1 MFVTMKWTSHNHLK
15 LSPSTTQIF
24 YFCKVFFSLFSL
36 VLPLAHYNKTQ
47 NYAFQEQTVKKDKIM
62 EMNPPKFEKLED
74 MANLTYLNE
83 AAVLH
88 NLKSRYVSGFIYVSR
103 YEIYEV

>member
-1 MFVTMKWTSHNHLK
+1 
-15 LSPSTTQIF
+15 
-24 YFCKVFFSLFSL
+24 
-36 VLPLAHYNKTQ
+36 
-47 NYAFQEQTVKKDKIM
+47 M

-103 YEIYEV
+103 YEIYEF

>member
-1 MFVTMKWTSHNHLK
+1 MPLVHLK
-15 LSPSTTQIF
+15 
-24 YFCKVFFSLFSL
+24 KK
-36 VLPLAHYNKTQ
+36 H
-47 NYAFQEQTVKKDKIM
+47 AFQEQTVKKDKIM

-103 YEIYEV
+103 CEIYEF

>member
-1 MFVTMKWTSHNHLK
+1 
-15 LSPSTTQIF
+15 
-24 YFCKVFFSLFSL
+24 
-36 VLPLAHYNKTQ
+36 
-47 NYAFQEQTVKKDKIM
+47 M

-88 NLKSRYVSGFIYVSR
+88 NLKSRYVSGFIYVSNR
-103 YEIYEV
+103 QILTHRSSAKINKSFLSNVGNFKLKLNIRT

>member
-1 MFVTMKWTSHNHLK
+1 M
-15 LSPSTTQIF
+15 
-24 YFCKVFFSLFSL
+24 
-36 VLPLAHYNKTQ
+36 
-47 NYAFQEQTVKKDKIM
+47 KKDKIN

-88 NLKSRYVSGFIYVSR
+88 NLKSRYVSGFIYVSFSDGDFTSNQDATLFLW
-103 YEIYEV
+103 IQCHKKSCGL

>member
-1 MFVTMKWTSHNHLK
+1 ML
-15 LSPSTTQIF
+15 
-24 YFCKVFFSLFSL
+24 
-36 VLPLAHYNKTQ
+36 
-47 NYAFQEQTVKKDKIM
+47 QEESVKKDKIQ

-88 NLKSRYVSGFIYVSR
+88 NLKSRYVSGFIYVSVNFVTER
-103 YEIYEV
+103 MQFSAFDFAPNSPRALVNACGPFGCFEKKC